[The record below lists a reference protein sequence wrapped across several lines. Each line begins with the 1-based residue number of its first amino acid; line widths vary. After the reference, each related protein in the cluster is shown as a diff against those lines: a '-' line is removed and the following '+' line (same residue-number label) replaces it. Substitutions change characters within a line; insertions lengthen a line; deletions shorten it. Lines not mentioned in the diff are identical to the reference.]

1 MKNKTP
7 IVIELHDDGFVKV
20 YATEQRPDVSIVI
33 VNRPYSE
40 HDIDDAGVATSI
52 DAVVAGRLPY
62 PHRQAYLNGWTIKT
76 HLKER
81 WDADRL
87 ERVKANRLELQIM
100 DAIAEKESGK
110 R

>member
-40 HDIDDAGVATSI
+40 HDIDDAGVATSRSVGMPI
-52 DAVVAGRLPY
+52 GWNASKLTDWNCRL
-62 PHRQAYLNGWTIKT
+62 WT
-76 HLKER
+76 
-81 WDADRL
+81 
-87 ERVKANRLELQIM
+87 Q
-100 DAIAEKESGK
+100 
-110 R
+110 